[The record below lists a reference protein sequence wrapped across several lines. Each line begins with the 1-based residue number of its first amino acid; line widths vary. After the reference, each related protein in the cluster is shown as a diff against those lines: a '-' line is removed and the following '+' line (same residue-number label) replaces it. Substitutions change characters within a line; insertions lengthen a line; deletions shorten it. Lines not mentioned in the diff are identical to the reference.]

1 MPKAKRFLDH
11 EPTTWEKVQ
20 AFFGGYDVEYMGAEE
35 DLFEQRPDTSAT
47 LPNDDE
53 AERLDE
59 SSMGN
64 SVDDSVVEPDDGIL
78 DPMMQDIK
86 LPEEKV
92 VPETAPV
99 AAVAAPEKV
108 GFLTS
113 LWNGIKG
120 FFTGLFS
127 SAPKKEP
134 AIVNENA
141 PQAEEPNVEEPQ
153 AEKQTAKELT
163 EEEQKKALE
172 ESRAFRRNHRK
183 SDMLDRVDAVLG
195 ADDRLNPSEFRK
207 QLNEIIQN
215 GDMLDELMTISPDAW
230 RQLKQAFNDKLFE
243 GQMKEEAETP
253 SLTEML
259 KPLVKAINE
268 SSVAPTEEK
277 SVEVQNTV
285 ASNERDVIADAK
297 ILHDRLE
304 NLDEAHPEFTKQM
317 QEIIDNGPDDVR
329 AYLAS
334 IEMVKIQHMNNSMD
348 VYLATA
354 KEGGADHVLLDIAK
368 EDMAANAENSA
379 LLDEFLD
386 GAEKYML

>member
-35 DLFEQRPDTSAT
+35 DSFEKKPGVVP

-53 AERLDE
+53 ERLDE
-59 SSMGN
+59 SF
-64 SVDDSVVEPDDGIL
+64 VDDSFDNSFVEPDDGFL

-86 LPEEKV
+86 LPQKK
-92 VPETAPV
+92 
-99 AAVAAPEKV
+99 AAPETVTVEAPAPKKV

-120 FFTGLFS
+120 FFAGLFS
-127 SAPKKEP
+127 STPEKEP
-134 AIVNENA
+134 AQAIVNEDV
-141 PQAEEPNVEEPQ
+141 PQAEEPQAEEPKAQ
-153 AEKQTAKELT
+153 AKELT
-163 EEEQKKALE
+163 EEEKKEVLE
-172 ESRAFRRNHRK
+172 ASRASRENHRK
-183 SDMLDRVDAVLG
+183 SDMLNRVDWALG
-195 ADDRLNPSEFRK
+195 EDDRLNPSEFRK

-215 GDMLDELMTISPDAW
+215 GDMIDDLMRIGPDAW

-253 SLTEML
+253 SLKEMM
-259 KPLVKAINE
+259 KPFIETIKGNPDEPKTTTAN
-268 SSVAPTEEK
+268 
-277 SVEVQNTV
+277 
-285 ASNERDVIADAK
+285 ADAQ
-297 ILHDRLE
+297 ILRDRLGS
-304 NLDEAHPEFTKQM
+304 LDAAHPEFTKQM
-317 QEIIDNGPDDVR
+317 QEIIQNGPDDVR

-334 IEMVKIQHMNNSMD
+334 LPMVNFQHMNQSMD

-368 EDMAANAENSA
+368 EDMAANAKNSE
-379 LLDEFLD
+379 LLDEFLE
-386 GAEKYML
+386 GSENQMLQ